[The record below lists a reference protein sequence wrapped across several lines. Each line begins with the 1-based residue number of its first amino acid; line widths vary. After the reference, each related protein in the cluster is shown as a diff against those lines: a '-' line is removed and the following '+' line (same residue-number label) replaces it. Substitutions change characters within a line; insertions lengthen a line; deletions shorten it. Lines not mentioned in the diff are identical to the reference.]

1 MDNFEES
8 PMSKLPVIAKPE
20 SLAKMAR
27 DALLN
32 SILSGELNTD
42 EVYNEMAL
50 AKDLGISRTP
60 VREALLELSVLG
72 FIQFIPRRGVVVNR
86 FDRQDIDEI
95 FELRKALETA
105 IVEKAARAV
114 PPADLADI
122 EKTLGDQRAAFVCS
136 IISVAVW
143 LKGSPEKIEAARIA
157 MGAVAP
163 TPIRI
168 PAAEAVLAGK
178 KPDEATLA
186 DAARSAADHIA
197 PIDDL
202 RSSAAYRKSL
212 AETLTRRLLA
222 ACVEDLTA

>member
-1 MDNFEES
+1 
-8 PMSKLPVIAKPE
+8 MSKLPAIAKPA

-32 SILSGELNTD
+32 SILSGELNTG

-105 IVEKAARAV
+105 IVETAARTD
-114 PPADLADI
+114 PPADLVDI
-122 EKTLGDQRAAFVCS
+122 EKTLSDQRAAM
-136 IISVAVW
+136 ADNDY
-143 LKGSPEKIEAARIA
+143 AAFLNADRSFHVTFSRLTHNGRMTAILENLRDMIHM
-157 MGAVAP
+157 MGTRALQLNG
-163 TPIRI
+163 R
-168 PAAEAVLAGK
+168 
-178 KPDEATLA
+178 
-186 DAARSAADHIA
+186 
-197 PIDDL
+197 
-202 RSSAAYRKSL
+202 
-212 AETLTRRLLA
+212 AETVVSEHERIIDAVGRRDPEGARA
-222 ACVEDLTA
+222 AMLRHLEESEKAVITALG